1 MKRPMEK
8 ARSGWIFWR
17 RRPIG
22 RCLNRAL
29 ALLLAVGLVFPAL
42 GFAFDGSAFGY
53 GIGWEQGDVSRVLQS
68 VSANILPDLGCVTS
82 SHQGSAG
89 RMVVFVHDLH
99 CHYEVQSHIAKILER
114 LARCHDLRLVG
125 VEGDSRLVDV
135 DKLATLPIRRV
146 KTDVAEYFLKRGY
159 ITGVEYAAI
168 TGNFTLEL
176 QGVES
181 PELYAAEKSAL
192 DGFLNYASQ
201 GLCEELRYAFQK
213 IKPSIYSLDLAKL
226 DHMKES
232 YERCRVSREKYGSF
246 LRKEA
251 RRRGLVSA
259 SSADLIRSGWPDAEE
274 ENVKLQCREK
284 ALREA
289 LYLSPQQRELD
300 NCLYRLTIMENMISI
315 SAAPQELAYFR
326 SHAQECS
333 VKTLVVFL
341 KKWSSAGGLDLD
353 LDPGVGELDQYLESA
368 RKFYSLADTRSQ
380 AFVQNLLEKMGK
392 KNQRL
397 AVLVAGGFHAALV
410 EQELKRQNVSFI
422 SVKPRLTRPDIAN
435 PYFALLSGRRTPLEK
450 MLREKEQY
458 FKTASLFN
466 DFTTCRLMDV
476 VSKIN
481 ILKFLI
487 NQGKTGKET
496 LKKHFQRLLS
506 SWQGNDESV
515 QVNLDSAW
523 TDPARKIFAFK
534 VQDGLNGNCFWIILR
549 PSRGPPAYPCVDS
562 QVLEGNGFAF
572 DVVKADVV
580 GDEKTLAKM
589 IGPHRQAYAKKPG
602 WARVRTAAEEWKST
616 AKARLS
622 RIAAYT
628 GRLTERVKEI
638 AAGRYG
644 KLRQGGSLLFES
656 KSARYGLGTM
666 AAGIL
671 PVWILGT
678 NLPGIFLGMG
688 SIVAVAILR
697 NLRSGSESQD
707 KHNAGG
713 ITLRETWE
721 TFLIAGLVCLAGS
734 AWSPFAVLAIF
745 FLAVSTTKFLW
756 VVYQLYQT
764 YGLAGLERM
773 EEAVVYGDHETG
785 TPGEPLRRARQT
797 SRKKLQRSRE
807 VPVFILAYQLYV
819 HDFIIPVIEKL
830 LRLPGMSRIFKYPS
844 LAAYRAAAREAEEKL
859 QRPPPGYYIWSIFTS
874 ARWFRFL
881 EPLFYPAVL
890 VQKGHVSEAYG
901 WIFTIAY
908 LSFILA
914 LLSPAFT
921 TFGIL
926 AIASFM
932 AGVATLNFHV
942 IRKVKPHTKLDMSV
956 TDAMWSGPCNLSLS
970 PVHILFKLVYELTKG
985 TYKYF
990 VAWKSKTA
998 PPLFHKAVI
1007 QAYGTGVA
1015 KLVLPLAIII
1025 MLGMLFAPQVAFI
1038 FATSWSLGSGGYM
1051 FFNSGPRMYYYFC
1064 FLFAYLNTG
1073 LGRVPGL
1080 DKFSLF
1086 RERKKNA
1093 ECLTNE
1099 NIAEF
1104 MVPLFTGLQAR
1115 HPGLYPEKPHFGVLP
1130 SEKLQWGQ
1138 AFGTVGHVGNDGTI
1152 LLNPNL
1158 LELSHNGQMAVLKYF
1173 LDIQAGRSYYAAT
1186 LLEYLALARIF
1197 HRMGNGFLHPSQR
1210 DALGMIMLGAIIG
1223 LGAGVAGLI
1232 LGLAGTGLAAAV
1244 GVIAAAGLMA
1254 GWGAYNY
1261 SDKQIRHSITLDGP
1275 GTFHKHQLASLMAR
1289 QYGYSYLN
1297 VEFIRRTLAW
1307 KVLEVQRRKGL
1318 DGRSPLTPA
1327 RRIGLQKIISGIN
1340 ITSQFNSRTGE
1351 NSMLVEYEDAN
1362 GKQHRDQPEM
1372 EAIMQPEVKAMVK
1385 RIFTEDMLRDP
1396 FSRQVDQCL
1405 MEHAVREKN
1414 LIVVGHR
1421 RTPSFRLFENQA
1433 KKAARFYVIDHNPKE
1448 AAHPHPDAILLD
1460 MRYLP
1465 VPEAIKLVNKALLR
1479 ERPETKTERFRN
1491 ILQKK
1496 GDAWIGL
1503 AGMENILGV
1512 KQIYGKDVARVLEQ
1526 DISDHIHR
1534 ILDTAFMRRLNGQS
1548 GFREIERFGVHGR
1561 AAFLMDHTL
1570 PADTVSTALQ
1580 HVQSVL
1586 AQEFEEKY
1594 VLVRPAGDGEK
1605 TITLQQLEAAAARLC
1620 ETMGDD
1626 QLVRVL
1632 QDELH
1637 GTRLLLRVNR
1647 HDLGQNYLE
1656 ILSENTNIF
1665 QNGALCSRPGRL
1677 LHQVVE
1683 QSLGL
1688 KLEPITLQAI
1698 SQSGPERPIN
1708 QPAGCGEFL
1717 PAPEIVF
1724 GVTKASLV
1732 YSEPR
1737 QRELNQK
1744 QRERQLTSRELAEW
1758 VEASLFRARYFLRR
1772 AQANRHKKVVTDQG
1786 KLKPIVMPNKLP
1798 GGGKGLFSFYYLKKI
1813 RALQKCY
1820 AINSD
1825 VKNAD
1830 GYRLYEKTAPWVLT
1844 FFGLERLV
1852 IERLNFL
1859 SRLKKFA
1866 PSVFI
1871 SRAPPRHVYDK
1882 EKIRIVVVCPEITH
1896 LLDIEYK
1903 IAAPEINPCHPWVL
1917 PALLMHI
1924 EQEQLARLLVV
1935 RDLNEAAPLFLQ
1947 TLEERINRYSKFPI
1961 TLSAVSGNCPTKDL
1975 TREEGFSRL
1984 IQKAGLT
1991 RLAHPWPEPYAAYDS
2006 GRLEAARERFHGI
2019 AGKLANDWLQKWSRK
2034 PQGTRAQPVRQDEST
2049 PLINLMEHHRELN
2062 ITPQSPGPG
2071 QWQRFFLI
2079 RPWLRFTN
2087 SLLGQKLR
2095 FMLETLRPDQRLR
2108 FSLIEPGLNRFRRKE
2123 WTLTG
2128 LAAAGSAEAGRLAGR
2143 VMGNGVAAR
2152 PERLDSPPDR
2162 ADAFYP
2168 ASDFLASQEAEA
2180 RLQAGYS
2187 EYQRILHRG
2196 EGPAIAEYAFRLWKQ
2211 LGGPGKFKGKYTLV
2225 TDIDGLQ
2232 EDITAYFT
2240 RRMEIR
2246 PEAAQ
2251 IYRDFLENIR
2261 LVNIPAGEQTLAAL
2275 KRMAAFHGMIILS
2288 GQYQNTVR
2296 IEMDRAGKVRF
2307 FAEDDQPLKLD
2318 AVPGLRVYF
2327 EARRR
2332 ILQAQARKTRDG
2344 LAVCWFTPS
2353 QVITHASRK
2362 LKAGG
2367 IMFINYCPK
2376 AHGWKDGVDLDRLA
2390 GLAKKQSLES
2400 DMHASVGAVVACL
2413 ADNQA
2418 AQAAFEQRVREEQSS
2433 GRVGFSK
2440 DEAEAIRRTHY
2451 RDDLYRIAVF
2461 RKGPGPV
2468 ISEEA
2473 LQEPFSDSQSA
2484 AAGTAGRSAG
2494 FSGFEKEGIRLP
2506 GEETGAADIGIAAR
2520 KKVSRLV
2527 LLVLA
2532 LVMGSRALK
2541 KAGQHS
2547 LHLKLGVAQRKLPGA
2562 LLVILLMRQPA
2573 FWKAVKDILK
2583 VVNGR
2588 AWHAVPENVHMK
2600 KQWHDGRKLIER
2612 SSLFLWILR
2621 ITHTQADEI
2630 DHHLKMIIY
2639 HANKIKGTAFYLA
2652 PGRYLQEV
2660 MAADP
2665 ELHDN
2670 AVISRRIRERF
2681 LNQDAWLMRALG
2693 RLDNSPQNGEMLTS
2707 IMHHLMKEMRR
2718 AKLAGD
2724 QAYRDHILLIFRHID
2739 PANQQV
2745 MQFRAGREDLIKRV
2759 IPARL
2764 LQDDLLKE
2772 QLMTLYD
2779 DEIFYSNGQQLRP
2792 PRRIREISLSY
2803 AGAA

>member
-1 MKRPMEK
+1 MEIVL
-8 ARSGWIFWR
+8 GVT
-17 RRPIG
+17 
-22 RCLNRAL
+22 
-29 ALLLAVGLVFPAL
+29 ALLCIGVMGFLYYRFCKKIQEQINRVLTLLLSIGLIFPAL
-42 GFAFDGSAFGY
+42 GFAFDGSAFYAGAV
-53 GIGWEQGDVSRVLQS
+53 WKRGDASRVIQS
-68 VSANILPDLGCVTS
+68 VASNILPDLGSVTNTY
-82 SHQGSAG
+82 QGSNG
-89 RMVVFVHDLH
+89 RLVVFVHDLH
-99 CHYEVQSHIAKILER
+99 CHYEIQSYISEILER
-114 LARCHDLRLVG
+114 LARCHGLRLVG
-125 VEGDSRLVDV
+125 VEGDSRLVNV
-135 DKLATLPIRRV
+135 DKLATLPIRSI

-159 ITGVEYAAI
+159 ITGAEYAAI
-168 TGNFTLEL
+168 TSDFTLKL

-181 PELYAAEKSAL
+181 PELYAAEKSTL

-201 GLCEELRYAFQK
+201 GLCQDLRNAFQK
-213 IKPSIYSLDLAKL
+213 LKPFIYSLDLAKL

-232 YERCRVSREKYGSF
+232 YEYCRISLKRYGDF

-251 RRRGLVSA
+251 RRRGHVFATGAEL
-259 SSADLIRSGWPDAEE
+259 RHSGWPDAEE
-274 ENVKLQCREK
+274 EHVKLQCLEK

-300 NCLYRLTIMENMISI
+300 QCLYRLTVMENMINI
-315 SAAPQELAYFR
+315 SAVPQEWAYFR

-333 VKTLVVFL
+333 VKTLLAFL
-341 KKWSSAGGLDLD
+341 KKWSYAGNLDLD
-353 LDPGVGELDQYLESA
+353 LDPGVGQLDQYLESA
-368 RKFYSLADTRSQ
+368 KNFYSLADTRSL
-380 AFVQNLLEKMGK
+380 AFVQNLLEKMEK
-392 KNQRL
+392 QNQRL
-397 AVLVAGGFHAALV
+397 AVLVAGGFHAVLV
-410 EQELKRQNVSFI
+410 EKELKRRSVSFI
-422 SVKPRLTRPDIAN
+422 SVKPRLTRLDTAN
-435 PYFALLSGRRTPLEK
+435 PYFALLRGRRTPLEK
-450 MLREKEQY
+450 MLRDKEQY
-458 FKTASLFN
+458 FKISSLFN
-466 DFTTCRLMDV
+466 DFTTRRLMDV

-481 ILKFLI
+481 VLNFHI
-487 NQGKTGKET
+487 NQGETGKEA
-496 LKKHFQRLLS
+496 LKRHFQRTLS
-506 SWQGNDESV
+506 SWQENDESI
-515 QVNLDSAW
+515 QVNVDSAW
-523 TDPARKIFAFK
+523 TDPEKKIFAFK
-534 VQDGLNGNCFWIILR
+534 VQDKMNKNCFWIILR
-549 PSRGPPAYPCVDS
+549 PSRGTPAYPCVDS
-562 QVLEGNGFAF
+562 QALEGNGSIF
-572 DVVKADVV
+572 DVVKAEVV
-580 GDEKTLAKM
+580 RDEETLAK
-589 IGPHRQAYAKKPG
+589 ILSQSRRTYPKKPG
-602 WARVRTAAEEWKST
+602 GARIRTAAKKWEAT
-616 AKARLS
+616 AKVRLS
-622 RIAAYT
+622 RMAAYT
-628 GRLTERVKEI
+628 GRLAGRIKES
-638 AAGRYG
+638 AAGKYK
-644 KLRQGGSLLFES
+644 KLRQGCSFLSES

-671 PVWILGT
+671 PVLILGP
-678 NLPGIFLGMG
+678 NLL
-688 SIVAVAILR
+688 
-697 NLRSGSESQD
+697 
-707 KHNAGG
+707 
-713 ITLRETWE
+713 
-721 TFLIAGLVCLAGS
+721 GS
-734 AWSPFAVLAIF
+734 AWPPLAVLAMF

-756 VVYQLYQT
+756 VAYQLYQT
-764 YGLAGLERM
+764 YGLAGLDRS
-773 EEAVVYGDHETG
+773 EEAGVYGDHEAG
-785 TPGEPLRRARQT
+785 TLVEPLLRAQP
-797 SRKKLQRSRE
+797 SGQEKMRKNIE
-807 VPVFILAYQLYV
+807 APFFVAAYQLYAQY
-819 HDFIIPVIEKL
+819 FINAASDRV
-830 LRLPGMSRIFKYPS
+830 LRLPVMSRFFKYPS
-844 LAAYRAAAREAEEKL
+844 LAAYRAAAREAEKKL
-859 QRPPPGYYIWSIFTS
+859 QRLPPGYYVWNVFIS
-874 ARWFRFL
+874 AGLSHLL
-881 EPLFYPAVL
+881 EPLFYPAAL
-890 VQKGHVSEAYG
+890 VQKGHINEAYG
-901 WIFTIAY
+901 WIFTIMY
-908 LSFILA
+908 LSLVLA
-914 LLSPAFT
+914 LLSSALT
-921 TFGIL
+921 TLGIL
-926 AIASFM
+926 AIAIFM
-932 AGVATLNFHV
+932 AGVAALNFHA
-942 IRKVKPHTKLDMSV
+942 IRKVKPHTKLDISV

-970 PVHILFKLVYELTKG
+970 PVHILFKLIYEITKG

-990 VAWKSKTA
+990 VAWKSGAA

-1015 KLVLPLAIII
+1015 KLVLPLVIII

-1073 LGRVPGL
+1073 LGRVSGL
-1080 DKFSLF
+1080 DKLSLS
-1086 RERKKNA
+1086 RARKKNK
-1093 ECLTNE
+1093 ERLTDE

-1104 MVPLFTGLQAR
+1104 MGPLFTGLQAR
-1115 HPGLYPEKPHFGVLP
+1115 HPGMYPKKPHFGVLP
-1130 SEKLQWGQ
+1130 SEKLKWGQ
-1138 AFGTVGHVGNDGTI
+1138 IFGNVGYIGNEGTI

-1197 HRMGNGFLHPSQR
+1197 HRIGNGFLHPRQK
-1210 DALGMIMLGAIIG
+1210 DALGMLMLGAIIG
-1223 LGAGVAGLI
+1223 LGTGAAGLI

-1244 GVIAAAGLMA
+1244 GLIAAAGLIA

-1261 SDKQIRHSITLDGP
+1261 LNKQIRHIITLDGP

-1289 QYGYSYLN
+1289 QYGYSYVN
-1297 VEFIRRTLAW
+1297 VEFMRRTLAW
-1307 KVLEVQRRKGL
+1307 KVLDIQRQKGL

-1327 RRIGLQKIISGIN
+1327 RQIGLQKIISRIK
-1340 ITSQFNSRTGE
+1340 ITPHFNSRTGK
-1351 NSMLVEYEDAN
+1351 NNMLVEYKDVN

-1396 FSRQVDQCL
+1396 FSSQVDQCL
-1405 MEHAVREKN
+1405 MDHAVREKN

-1433 KKAARFYVIDHNPKE
+1433 KKAGRFYVIDYNPKE

-1465 VPEAIKLVNKALLR
+1465 VPEAIKLVNKNLRR
-1479 ERPETKTERFRN
+1479 ERPEAKTARFRN

-1503 AGMENILGV
+1503 AGLEDILRI
-1512 KQIYGKDVARVLEQ
+1512 KQVYGKDVARVLEQ
-1526 DISDHIHR
+1526 DISSR
-1534 ILDTAFMRRLNGQS
+1534 LRQILDTPFMRRLNGRS
-1548 GFREIERFGVHGR
+1548 GFQDVERFGVHGR
-1561 AAFLMDHTL
+1561 AAFLMDQKL
-1570 PADTVSTALQ
+1570 SADTVSTALQ
-1580 HVQSVL
+1580 HVRSVL

-1605 TITLQQLEAAAARLC
+1605 TITLQQVEAAAARLC
-1620 ETMGDD
+1620 ETMGDS

-1647 HDLGQNYLE
+1647 HDLVRNYLE
-1656 ILSENTNIF
+1656 ILPGNENVF
-1665 QNGALCSRPGRL
+1665 QNEAVRSRPGRL

-1688 KLEPITLQAI
+1688 KLEPITLPAM
-1698 SQSGPERPIN
+1698 SQSGPERTIN
-1708 QPAGCGEFL
+1708 PPAGCGEFL
-1717 PAPEIVF
+1717 PAPEIIF

-1744 QRERQLTSRELAEW
+1744 QREQQLTSRELAEW
-1758 VEASLFRARYFLRR
+1758 VEASLFRARYFLQR

-1798 GGGKGLFSFYYLKKI
+1798 GGGKELFSFYYLKKI

-1820 AINSD
+1820 TINSD

-1844 FFGLERLV
+1844 YFGLERLV
-1852 IERLNFL
+1852 IERLSFL
-1859 SRLKKFA
+1859 GRLKKFEPA
-1866 PSVFI
+1866 VFI

-1896 LLDIEYK
+1896 LLDIEFK
-1903 IAAPEINPCHPWVL
+1903 IEASEINPCHPWVL

-1935 RDLNEAAPLFLQ
+1935 RNLHEAAPLLLQ
-1947 TLEERINRYSKFPI
+1947 TLEERINRYSRVPI
-1961 TLSAVSGNCPTKDL
+1961 ELSAVSSNCPTKDL

-1984 IQKAGLT
+1984 IQKAGIT
-1991 RLAHPWPEPYAAYDS
+1991 RLAHPWPEPYAVYDS
-2006 GRLEAARERFHGI
+2006 GQVEAAREGFHGI
-2019 AGKLANDWLQKWSRK
+2019 TKKMANDWLQKRSRK
-2034 PQGTRAQPVRQDEST
+2034 PQGTIEQQLRQEEST
-2049 PLINLMEHHRELN
+2049 PLINLMERHRELN

-2079 RPWLRFTN
+2079 RPWLRFTD

-2095 FMLETLRPDQRLR
+2095 FMLETLLPDQRLR
-2108 FSLIEPGLNRFRRKE
+2108 FSLIEPGLNRFRWKE

-2128 LAAAGSAEAGRLAGR
+2128 LAAAAADQLAGR

-2152 PERLDSPPDR
+2152 PERLDSLPDR
-2162 ADAFYP
+2162 ADEFYP
-2168 ASDFLASQEAEA
+2168 VADSLASQEAEE

-2196 EGPAIAEYAFRLWKQ
+2196 ESPAIAEYAFRLWKQ

-2240 RRMEIR
+2240 RRMESR

-2275 KRMAAFHGMIILS
+2275 ERMAAFQGMIILS

-2296 IEMDRAGKVRF
+2296 IEMNRAGKARF
-2307 FAEDDQPLKLD
+2307 FAEDGQPLELD
-2318 AVPGLRVYF
+2318 AIPGLRVYF
-2327 EARRR
+2327 EERRK
-2332 ILQAQARKTRDG
+2332 ILQAQARKARDG
-2344 LAVCWFTPS
+2344 MAACWFTPS
-2353 QVITHASRK
+2353 QVIMCASRK
-2362 LKAGG
+2362 LKAGS

-2376 AHGWKDGVDLDRLA
+2376 AHGWKAGVDMDRLA
-2390 GLAKKQSLES
+2390 GLAKKQNLES
-2400 DMHASVGAVVACL
+2400 DMHASVGEAIACL
-2413 ADNQA
+2413 ADKQA
-2418 AQAAFEQRVREEQSS
+2418 APAAFEQRVREEQSS

-2461 RKGPGPV
+2461 RKGLGPV

-2473 LQEPFSDSQSA
+2473 LQEPFSDFRNA
-2484 AAGTAGRSAG
+2484 AAGVLGRSAG
-2494 FSGFEKEGIRLP
+2494 FSGLEKEGIRLA

-2520 KKVSRLV
+2520 QKVSRLV

-2532 LVMGSRALK
+2532 LVMGSRAIK

-2547 LHLKLGVAQRKLPGA
+2547 LHLKLGVSQRKLPGV

-2583 VVNGR
+2583 VVNRR

-2600 KQWHDGRKLIER
+2600 KQWHEGRKLIEC
-2612 SSLFLWILR
+2612 SPLFLWLLR
-2621 ITHTQADEI
+2621 ITNTQADEI

-2639 HANKIKGTAFYLA
+2639 HANKIKGTTFYLA

-2660 MAADP
+2660 LAADP

-2693 RLDNSPQNGEMLTS
+2693 RLDNSPQNNEILTA

-2724 QAYRDHILLIFRHID
+2724 PAYRDHILLIFRHID
-2739 PANQQV
+2739 PANQQL
-2745 MQFRAGREDLIKRV
+2745 MQFRTGRAGLIKRV
-2759 IPARL
+2759 IPVRL

-2779 DEIFYSNGQQLRP
+2779 DEIFHSNGQQLRP
-2792 PRRIREISLSY
+2792 PRRIREMSLSY